1 MKLFLLGTI
10 LSFLA
15 TDFLYSKATDT
26 KGLAELAKQSYRYGC
41 DQAGGH
47 DCFTKAGA
55 YKLNLE
61 MVLGVFK

>member
-1 MKLFLLGTI
+1 MKLFLLGAT

-41 DQAGGH
+41 DQAQGY
-47 DCFTKAGA
+47 DCIAKAGA
-55 YKLNLE
+55 FKLKLE